1 MSSLHTHQLRSS
13 CPSLP
18 EILQEVTAK
27 SVTFSAP
34 APDAWVLVHT
44 HAERTEAQRGYAIR
58 PRPQRASAAAMLLPL
73 QSAPGTVLATQA
85 SSSLHCQPTRLR
97 MCPHSAPH
105 LVLSTGLS
113 TSSPPNPPSCL
124 LPPQAPPAT
133 SREDSPASALWGHC
147 TGSTPHPHLCTL
159 HPPLALLALPGL
171 PSITSSGSFPSRPLF
186 AAGGCAC
193 VFPGAK
199 EPCTQAAAAPRPGAN
214 FQFLVTN
221 SLPPLTATL

>member
-1 MSSLHTHQLRSS
+1 MLNGQRLSVVTPFAPGHKELLRQPCFSLYRVLPGQCSPLR
-13 CPSLP
+13 P
-18 EILQEVTAK
+18 
-27 SVTFSAP
+27 AP
-34 APDAWVLVHT
+34 ASTANP
-44 HAERTEAQRGYAIR
+44 
-58 PRPQRASAAAMLLPL
+58 
-73 QSAPGTVLATQA
+73 PGCGCV
-85 SSSLHCQPTRLR
+85 PTRL
-97 MCPHSAPH
+97 PIWF
-105 LVLSTGLS
+105 
-113 TSSPPNPPSCL
+113 SSPPNPPSCL